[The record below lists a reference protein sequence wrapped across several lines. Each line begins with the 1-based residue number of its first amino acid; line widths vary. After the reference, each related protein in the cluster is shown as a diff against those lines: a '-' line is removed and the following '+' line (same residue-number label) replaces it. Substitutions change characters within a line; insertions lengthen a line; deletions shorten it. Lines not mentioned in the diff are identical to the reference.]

1 MTEGPRGS
9 SVIGF
14 SPPPLSWRIIA
25 ARLDAAPTHAAE
37 KGSAAMFKKLLI
49 GGAIL
54 GGVAAFVLRKRRGSG
69 YDDDEIDSADYG
81 DFGDRG
87 APAPEQQMATAETR
101 HDTTPEEL
109 STAAR
114 VETSLE
120 DIRAAFP
127 GVSDADVKSA
137 EGDLDRLAG
146 LIAEKTGG
154 ERGQVRQR
162 LQAIID
168 TDTPDPSYPAH

>member
-1 MTEGPRGS
+1 M
-9 SVIGF
+9 
-14 SPPPLSWRIIA
+14 L
-25 ARLDAAPTHAAE
+25 
-37 KGSAAMFKKLLI
+37 KKVLI
-49 GGAIL
+49 GGALL
-54 GGVAAFVLRKRRGSG
+54 GGIAAFVMYRRRGSG
-69 YDDDEIDSADYG
+69 YDEDEIDSADYG

-87 APAPEQQMATAETR
+87 APAPEQQMSVAETR

-127 GVSDADVKSA
+127 GVSDEDVKSA

-154 ERGQVRQR
+154 DQSQVRQR
-162 LQAIID
+162 LQEIID

>member
-1 MTEGPRGS
+1 
-9 SVIGF
+9 
-14 SPPPLSWRIIA
+14 
-25 ARLDAAPTHAAE
+25 
-37 KGSAAMFKKLLI
+37 MFKKLLI

-54 GGVAAFVLRKRRGSG
+54 GGVAAFVMRKRRGSG
-69 YDDDEIDSADYG
+69 YDEDEIDSADYG
-81 DFGDRG
+81 EFGERG

-101 HDTTPEEL
+101 HDTTPDEL

-114 VETSLE
+114 VETSLD

-127 GVSDADVKSA
+127 GVSAEDVKAA

-146 LIAEKTGG
+146 VIAQKTGG
-154 ERGQVRQR
+154 DRTQVRQR
-162 LQAIID
+162 LQEIID

>member
-1 MTEGPRGS
+1 VAKKGP
-9 SVIGF
+9 
-14 SPPPLSWRIIA
+14 
-25 ARLDAAPTHAAE
+25 
-37 KGSAAMFKKLLI
+37 AAMFKKLLI
-49 GGAIL
+49 GGALL
-54 GGVAAFVLRKRRGSG
+54 GGIAAFVLRKRRGGSG

-87 APAPEQQMATAETR
+87 APAPEQQMSVAQTQ

-120 DIRAAFP
+120 DIRTAFP
-127 GVSDADVKSA
+127 GVSDEDVKSA
-137 EGDLDRLAG
+137 EGDLERLAS
-146 LIAEKTGG
+146 LIAEKTGAD
-154 ERGQVRQR
+154 RGQVRER

>member
-14 SPPPLSWRIIA
+14 SPLCSLCRIIA
-25 ARLDAAPTHAAE
+25 ARPCAASTIAAE
-37 KGSAAMFKKLLI
+37 KGPTAMFKKLLI

-54 GGVAAFVLRKRRGSG
+54 GGIAAFVMRKRRGSG
-69 YDDDEIDSADYG
+69 YDEDEIDSADYG
-81 DFGDRG
+81 DFGERG

-101 HDTTPEEL
+101 HDTTPEAL

-127 GVSDADVKSA
+127 GVSDDDVKSA
-137 EGDLDRLAG
+137 EGDL
-146 LIAEKTGG
+146 
-154 ERGQVRQR
+154 
-162 LQAIID
+162 
-168 TDTPDPSYPAH
+168 